1 MPETD
6 AIPVS
11 ASIASTGKSIRYIGD
26 HCYAYSGLY
35 AAAIAP
41 VTILDFTTG
50 SGMIVG
56 EFELHGFVDDD
67 APGSRSS
74 ATAQINFNG
83 EGIAIIATVAY
94 RSPMFDQLKVIIPP
108 FTVVSVSLDAE
119 NDSPDRWGAITLT
132 GRVYGAT

>member
-6 AIPVS
+6 TIPVS
-11 ASIASTGKSIRYIGD
+11 ASTASPGLGIRYIAD
-26 HCYAYSGLY
+26 RCFAYSGLHP
-35 AAAIAP
+35 AAQAP

-50 SGMIVG
+50 SGLIVG

-74 ATAQINFNG
+74 ATAKISFNG
-83 EGIAIIATVAY
+83 EGIAIISTVAY

-108 FTVVSVSLDAE
+108 FTIVSVSLDGE
-119 NDSPDRWGAITLT
+119 TDSPDMYGSVTLT